1 MAVNRRRHTWHYRP
15 GEIVVAIELPQDE
28 LNEERA
34 HALVREAIEQSLAG
48 RVGGVFRRDQRR
60 QDPIVFRA
68 RGMPP
73 LAFLFYDLAEADTH
87 DFVKKVVHEAHAN
100 NLEAFDTLRGAGLT
114 PVGVMPHWLGSSQ
127 QDFGDGSPAT
137 LPRPANPPPGGRWR
151 YHYVPSSR
159 TVDFRGRLARG
170 RGLHAVPVSILD
182 TRPDWGRARRQA
194 ARFGRTN
201 AQLQELVEFVG
212 TEPLP

>member
-1 MAVNRRRHTWHYRP
+1 M
-15 GEIVVAIELPQDE
+15 VVAIELPQDE

-34 HALVREAIEQSLAG
+34 HALVRDAIEQSLAG
-48 RVGGVFRRDQRR
+48 RVGGVFRREQRR
-60 QDPIVFRA
+60 QEPIVFRA

-137 LPRPANPPPGGRWR
+137 LPRPATPPSDGRWR
-151 YHYVPSSR
+151 HRYTTATRSL
-159 TVDFRGRLARG
+159 DFRRRLGRG
-170 RGLHAVPVSILD
+170 RGLHPVPVSILD
-182 TRPDWGRARRQA
+182 TRPDWPHARRQA
-194 ARFGRTN
+194 ARFAGTN
-201 AQLQELVEFVG
+201 AQLQELLKFLG
-212 TEPLP
+212 TAPLPGWQSACRRRPSWR